1 MTDRSPPVTMGML
14 VMTSSLINF
23 RNKQMNKIISYPFLC
38 RLCRAF
44 WHLGLHQ
51 NPEGFSLWPGEEIIQ
66 KGTMQTF
73 FN

>member
-1 MTDRSPPVTMGML
+1 
-14 VMTSSLINF
+14 
-23 RNKQMNKIISYPFLC
+23 MNKIISYPFLC